1 MNIGIVTTW
10 FERGA
15 AYVSRQFRDVLKNYH
30 TVYIYARG
38 GETYAKDDP
47 KWDNEHVTWGKKN
60 YEATTAVDLKDFQ
73 KWIEKYNIDTVFFNE
88 QKWWDVLLLCNKMGI
103 THGAYIDYYTEE
115 LIPMLG
121 VHDFLICNTKRHYSA
136 FSWHPQCYY
145 VPWGT
150 DVNIFKPEKT
160 DVVNSDMVTFFHSCG
175 MSPDRKG
182 TDLLIKAF
190 YQLNSFQHAKL
201 VIHTQVDLH
210 QKLPTLYSIIKK
222 LETNGALEIVHKTV
236 PAPGLY
242 YLGDIYVYPT
252 RLEGIGLTIA
262 EAISSG
268 LVPLVPDNPPMNEF
282 VPDDA
287 KYKIEIERLYSR
299 KDGYYWPKCD
309 VSVDDLTLKMEWYI
323 KNISEVPELKKE
335 ARIFAEDYLNW
346 DENSKKIVD
355 IFETVKP
362 LKNNHK
368 EKAEELIKEYKSKRL
383 SRFKKYIFKIPF
395 ARKIL
400 IGR

>member
-73 KWIEKYNIDTVFFNE
+73 KWIEKNNIDTVLFNE
-88 QKWWDVLLLCNKMGI
+88 QKWWDVLLLCNKMSI

-190 YQLNSFQHAKL
+190 
-201 VIHTQVDLH
+201 
-210 QKLPTLYSIIKK
+210 
-222 LETNGALEIVHKTV
+222 
-236 PAPGLY
+236 
-242 YLGDIYVYPT
+242 
-252 RLEGIGLTIA
+252 
-262 EAISSG
+262 
-268 LVPLVPDNPPMNEF
+268 
-282 VPDDA
+282 
-287 KYKIEIERLYSR
+287 
-299 KDGYYWPKCD
+299 
-309 VSVDDLTLKMEWYI
+309 
-323 KNISEVPELKKE
+323 
-335 ARIFAEDYLNW
+335 
-346 DENSKKIVD
+346 
-355 IFETVKP
+355 
-362 LKNNHK
+362 
-368 EKAEELIKEYKSKRL
+368 
-383 SRFKKYIFKIPF
+383 
-395 ARKIL
+395 
-400 IGR
+400 